1 MSCLDGNLLLLPPDN
16 LLSCPKYPTSGR
28 SFKFVE
34 KLGPLTLS
42 VSNSRHAIVVAIITM
57 CALGTSYGFKG
68 LSLFCYLT
76 LAILLLRYVR
86 QRLSP
91 L

>member
-1 MSCLDGNLLLLPPDN
+1 MEISSSSLLTIFFHARSIQLQAALLNL
-16 LLSCPKYPTSGR
+16 
-28 SFKFVE
+28 E